1 VSLFARTC
9 ARTVPALL
17 GLAAMSVVAALPQP
31 AAAEAG
37 KGVFQPETFT
47 LANGL
52 QVVVVTNR
60 RAPVVLHMMWY
71 KVGAADE
78 PPGKSGI
85 AHFLEHLMFK
95 GTKEHPGGMFS
106 KIVARN
112 GGQENALTSSDYTA
126 YYQSV
131 ARDRLETVMKIEADR
146 MLNLDLP
153 EKEVE
158 AERKVIL
165 EERRQRTENS
175 PRSILW
181 EQANAALYLN
191 HPYRIPTIGWE
202 HEMKT
207 LSKADAMDFY
217 RRWYGPN
224 NAILV
229 VAGDVTAA
237 DVRPLAE
244 KYYGVIARRDIP
256 ERARPLEPPHR
267 HARRVTYKDARVDV
281 PNWSRFFIAPSYNR
295 GETKHV
301 YALQVLSEILGGGAT
316 SRLYQEIV
324 VRQKLAASAG
334 AGYSGSSFDYSNFY
348 LYASPR
354 TGIEIDKVEAAME
367 AAIAELLEK
376 GVTAEEVARAKQVLI
391 DRAAFAHDNL
401 RTGAMSFGVALTT
414 GRSVADVEA
423 WPERI
428 GKVTVDEINA
438 AARHVLK
445 DTGSVTAILLGDKK
459 AAVRKAAV
467 APGSEPMEMPDGP
480 DGPGEAPGVG
490 RPH

>member
-1 VSLFARTC
+1 LSLFAHAC
-9 ARTVPALL
+9 ARVLPALL
-17 GLAAMSVVAALPQP
+17 ALAAIPVVAAWPQP

-37 KGVFQPETFT
+37 KGVFHPETFT

-95 GTKEHPGGMFS
+95 GTKELPSGMFS
-106 KIVARN
+106 KIVASN

-146 MLNLDLP
+146 MTNLDLP

-181 EQANAALYLN
+181 EQANAALYIH

-202 HEMKT
+202 HEMKGLT
-207 LSKADAMDFY
+207 KADAMDFY

-224 NAILV
+224 NAVLV
-229 VAGDVTAA
+229 IAGDVTAA

-244 KYYGVIARRDIP
+244 KYYGAIARRDIP

-267 HARRVTYKDARVDV
+267 HARRVTYKDARVDQ
-281 PNWSRFFIAPSYNR
+281 PSWARLYIAPSYNR

-301 YALQVLSEILGGGAT
+301 YALQVLAEILGGGAT
-316 SRLYQEIV
+316 SRFYQEIV
-324 VRQKLAASAG
+324 VKQKLGASAG
-334 AGYSGSSFDYSNFY
+334 AGYSGTSFDYSNFY
-348 LYASPR
+348 IYAAPR
-354 TGIEIDKVEAAME
+354 TGVELDTVEKAVEAAL
-367 AAIAELLEK
+367 AELLDK
-376 GVTAEEVARAKQVLI
+376 GVTPEEVARAKQVLI

-401 RTGAMSFGVALTT
+401 RTGAMSFGTALST
-414 GRSVADVEA
+414 GRTVADVES

-428 GKVTVDEINA
+428 AKVTVEDVNA

-445 DTGSVTAILLGDKK
+445 DTGSVTAILLGTDKK
-459 AAVRKAAV
+459 TTARKAAV
-467 APGSEPMEMPDGP
+467 SPSEIDVPDGP